1 MSRNCAR
8 RAKLYV
14 AAAEDLR
21 DNPGQWQAYE
31 SKGNCVVLAGP
42 GSGKTKTLTIKLAR
56 MLVEDVAAPRGIAC
70 ITYNSECASE
80 LARRLD
86 KLGIQ
91 ESRDVFIGTIHSF
104 CLKHLVVPYG
114 RLAGLDLPM
123 GLKVATPDEQ
133 ERVFAEAVAELYG
146 PNRDPSYLRT
156 DVDRYRR
163 TYLDRDHPEWLGT
176 DEETARLIEIYER
189 RLREAS
195 AIDFDDMMLL
205 GLRLIEGYEWVRA
218 CLRAKFPIIAVD
230 EYQDLGLALHRMV
243 LSLVYDGG
251 IRLFAVG
258 DADQSIYGF
267 AGAMPKLLKE
277 LSEMDGIEKVPLRF
291 NYRSGQEIVEASEAA
306 LGEVRGYKAQAGYAG
321 TIDFYKCPD
330 GLEAQAQKIAN
341 TLIPDAL
348 KRRQGRT
355 LGDIAVLYV
364 DKNDGDVI
372 ETQVTAA
379 EMKFIR
385 LDRGAPYR
393 KTKLI
398 RWLEECAAWCGG
410 GWKKGTPRLSM
421 ILSRWQ
427 LLTSNV
433 RTEKERNA
441 GRVALVQFLF
451 AHRDEKQLL
460 KTWLSDLFDQC
471 LAAAFATDPM
481 MRDEAEAFQGLR
493 KASEAKGKL
502 AKLTVGVFGGQAGAS
517 DHVNLITLHS
527 AKGMEFDVVLMM
539 GLEQGRIPKWDAKT
553 AEKKGESRRLFYVG
567 LTRARHEVHMLC
579 SGFTVNRNGRRF
591 DNGASEFMK
600 EVYLKIKKKP

>member
-1 MSRNCAR
+1 
-8 RAKLYV
+8 
-14 AAAEDLR
+14 
-21 DNPGQWQAYE
+21 
-31 SKGNCVVLAGP
+31 
-42 GSGKTKTLTIKLAR
+42 
-56 MLVEDVAAPRGIAC
+56 
-70 ITYNSECASE
+70 
-80 LARRLD
+80 
-86 KLGIQ
+86 
-91 ESRDVFIGTIHSF
+91 
-104 CLKHLVVPYG
+104 
-114 RLAGLDLPM
+114 
-123 GLKVATPDEQ
+123 
-133 ERVFAEAVAELYG
+133 
-146 PNRDPSYLRT
+146 
-156 DVDRYRR
+156 
-163 TYLDRDHPEWLGT
+163 
-176 DEETARLIEIYER
+176 
-189 RLREAS
+189 
-195 AIDFDDMMLL
+195 
-205 GLRLIEGYEWVRA
+205 
-218 CLRAKFPIIAVD
+218 
-230 EYQDLGLALHRMV
+230 
-243 LSLVYDGG
+243 
-251 IRLFAVG
+251 LFAVG

-291 NYRSGQEIVEASEAA
+291 NYRSGKEIVEASEAA

-321 TIDFYKCPD
+321 TIDFHKCPD